1 MMSAFNFT
9 TLQQIILC
17 PPNGR
22 EVVPYSQMHETT
34 NLNLNFDPRE
44 KRLPPDR
51 ILGGFSDVFNL
62 QNKTHK
68 KKIEMCPYDTDD
80 LPSALRWWLV

>member
-1 MMSAFNFT
+1 MMSQFNFT
-9 TLQQIILC
+9 ALQKIILC
-17 PPNGR
+17 PANGR

-62 QNKTHK
+62 QNKTK
-68 KKIEMCPYDTDD
+68 TRNMSK
-80 LPSALRWWLV
+80 